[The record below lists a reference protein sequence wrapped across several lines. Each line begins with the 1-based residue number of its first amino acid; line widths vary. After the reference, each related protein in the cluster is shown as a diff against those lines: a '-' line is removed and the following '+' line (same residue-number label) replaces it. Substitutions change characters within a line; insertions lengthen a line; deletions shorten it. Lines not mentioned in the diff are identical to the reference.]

1 MESTVSISFFLKHL
15 RIKHGHERLY
25 EMAKKL
31 EVSTAYLSTVETG
44 KRQPSDA
51 FIERLE
57 HVYKLTPQEVVEL
70 KMMRDFHSTHWRV
83 DASRYTREQQLI
95 LLHLIHN
102 IESLS
107 EAKQKT
113 IKKLLN
119 L

>member
-1 MESTVSISFFLKHL
+1 METAVSISFFLKHL

-31 EVSTAYLSTVETG
+31 EVSTAYLSTIETG

-51 FIERLE
+51 FINRLE
-57 HVYKLTPQEVVEL
+57 EVYKLSSQDVIEL
-70 KMMRDFHSTHWRV
+70 KMMRDFSSAQWRV
-83 DASRYTREQQLI
+83 DGTRYTREQQLI
-95 LLHLIHN
+95 LVHLIHK
-102 IESLS
+102 IHTLS
-107 EAKQKT
+107 DAKQKA